1 MKSDDIYLN
10 HIIESIKKVQKF
22 TKESSKIAFF
32 SNDMMQ
38 SATIR
43 EIEVI
48 GEAVK
53 NMSYTFK
60 DNNKQIEWSLIAKT
74 RDKMI
79 HHYFGIDLDIVW
91 EIVKKELPKLKKK
104 IENINYK

>member
-1 MKSDDIYLN
+1 MKSDDVYLN

-22 TKESSKIAFF
+22 TKESSKIAFL

-91 EIVKKELPKLKKK
+91 EIVKKELPKLKKE